1 MGDGDRREV
10 RQQVRSG
17 KGSVNTLAA
26 GDVGDVHV
34 TNNYY
39 RAKWAGAIAFAM
51 VVVFGVVYHLAGDPD
66 VRDAFASGPPLRVT
80 VQTRDSVVNHNGA
93 WFFPGRLLSAGQTLH
108 TDQMAAVM
116 SKRSDKVDTYETTTL
131 VTLEGNRSHTVDIT
145 GIHIKVRS
153 KVTPAPGGTLL
164 VYPSQGEDTN
174 IKIGFNLDDPV
185 LVPRNADREGDAFG
199 GRYFDDHSVSVKE
212 GEIVR
217 RERSRPAAIR
227 RTWRWAFSSAAD
239 SSSTFPL
246 LPFLLRLRH
255 RPRHARSP
263 RSQRPDQ
270 PGHGRPGHGNRRT
283 RGAPFTLQR
292 LNRGRWSPVGPRGRI
307 ARRVVWRACQHER
320 AR

>member
-39 RAKWAGAIAFAM
+39 RVKWAGVIASAM
-51 VVVFGVVYHLAGDPD
+51 VVVGGVVYHFAGVPD
-66 VRDAFASGPPLRVT
+66 VRDALASGPPLHVT

-93 WFFPGRLLSAGQTLH
+93 WLFPGRLLSAGQTLH

-116 SKRSDKVDTYETTTL
+116 AKRSDKVDTYETTTL

-174 IKIGFNLDDPV
+174 IKIGFNLDEP
-185 LVPRNADREGDAFG
+185 LPVPRNADPEGEAYG
-199 GRYFDDHSVSVKE
+199 GRYFDDHSVSVKK
-212 GEIVR
+212 GEIVNFGFTFQTVKWDVTYDLVLDEVIDR
-217 RERSRPAAIR
+217 KRTTQTVTNGSRPFHTRGFASAYDQAVAPDSQDGSFAVTDR
-227 RTWRWAFSSAAD
+227 AKAMDKMCGTPCTVQLVQGSAA
-239 SSSTFPL
+239 T
-246 LPFLLRLRH
+246 
-255 RPRHARSP
+255 AK
-263 RSQRPDQ
+263 
-270 PGHGRPGHGNRRT
+270 
-283 RGAPFTLQR
+283 
-292 LNRGRWSPVGPRGRI
+292 
-307 ARRVVWRACQHER
+307 
-320 AR
+320 